1 MNIIKKLFEEI
12 ASRFIMVFLG
22 MIVIVVGLISP
33 WRCLYAL
40 HHIKDDDNK
49 NLKKTCGSC

>member
-12 ASRFIMVFLG
+12 ASRILMVILGIMV
-22 MIVIVVGLISP
+22 MIVGLISP

-40 HHIKDDDNK
+40 HHIKADFN
-49 NLKKTCGSC
+49 NSKKTCDIC